1 MLCRLTPLNCYSEN
15 AEGLGDGSWTL
26 LGEGSTQVFEVARA
40 HLIEHLN
47 LILVDTFEDIFI
59 IKRLEE
65 GRFRLSARIV
75 FPDIRAEHRVQKVV
89 IGAAVELAKGLKLLR
104 TIHLDKVVKLF
115 MVDVINVT
123 VCLVMCQKPS
133 IILFFPLLFLCGSAQ
148 RLGYLNDAIS
158 LLR

>member
-1 MLCRLTPLNCYSEN
+1 M
-15 AEGLGDGSWTL
+15 
-26 LGEGSTQVFEVARA
+26 
-40 HLIEHLN
+40 
-47 LILVDTFEDIFI
+47 
-59 IKRLEE
+59 
-65 GRFRLSARIV
+65 
-75 FPDIRAEHRVQKVV
+75 QKVV